1 MIAPAPAIA
10 VENLSYSYLERR
22 ALDGVSFSVAEGE
35 IFGLLGPNG
44 GGKSTLFRILS
55 TLLPVQ
61 QGKVSIGER
70 DLVSQQRFV
79 RARLGVTFQSPS
91 LDRKLTVT
99 ENLHHQGMLYGIP
112 QAELKSRI
120 VANLTALGV
129 ADRAGQLVSKLSGG
143 LQRRVEIA
151 KSLLHHPPI
160 LLLDEPSTGLDP
172 GAILELWGHLHAL
185 RKQMSLTILVS
196 THLLNEAE
204 NCDRLAI
211 LHQGR
216 LVALDTPSALRSS
229 VGGDCLTIQS
239 HSSTS
244 LATLA
249 TQIAARFE
257 VSVRQVADS
266 IRIERENGLDLL
278 RDIMSEFGGS
288 ITSVTL
294 GKPTLSDVFVRR
306 TGESLTAGDE

>member
-1 MIAPAPAIA
+1 MFASTPAIA
-10 VENLSYSYLERR
+10 VRNLSYSYLDRR
-22 ALDGVSFSVAEGE
+22 ALDGVSFSVTEGE

-61 QGKVSIGER
+61 TGTVSIGEF
-70 DLVSQQRFV
+70 DVTKQQRAV
-79 RARLGVTFQSPS
+79 RGLLGVTFQSPS
-91 LDRKLTVT
+91 LDRKLTVR
-99 ENLHHQGMLYGIP
+99 ENLQHQGVLYGIP
-112 QAELKSRI
+112 KAELQARI
-120 VANLTALGV
+120 VSNLTALGV
-129 ADRAGQLVSKLSGG
+129 ADRADQLVGKLSGG

-151 KSLLHHPPI
+151 KSLLHRPRI

-172 GAILELWGHLHAL
+172 GAILELWSHLREL

-211 LHQGR
+211 LHLGR
-216 LVALDTPSALRSS
+216 LVALDTPSSLRSS

-239 HSSTS
+239 HDAGQLAILANDITS
-244 LATLA
+244 RLG
-249 TQIAARFE
+249 
-257 VSVRQVADS
+257 VSVQKVGDVL
-266 IRIERENGLDLL
+266 RIERGNGLDLL
-278 RDIMSEFGGS
+278 RDIMSEFGSS

-294 GKPTLSDVFVRR
+294 GKPTLSDVFVQR
-306 TGESLTAGDE
+306 TGQTLSAAE